1 MFIRAIHATVP
12 AALIAVGLLG
22 VAAPARAVLGG
33 APMSTPAD
41 ATARTIA
48 PVARAASAIAGSAT
62 TAPANYT
69 VKETTLSSGTLVRE
83 YIAPNG
89 TVFGIAW
96 IGPRPPDLSELLG
109 SYFPQ
114 YVSRIN
120 ALRAQQGR
128 RGPIAV
134 EDSGLV
140 VRTGGHMGSFAGQA
154 WLPQALPAGVSGDD
168 IR

>member
-1 MFIRAIHATVP
+1 MFIRAIHSAVP
-12 AALIAVGLLG
+12 AALVSVGLLG
-22 VAAPARAVLGG
+22 LAAPARAVLGG

-48 PVARAASAIAGSAT
+48 PVARAASTTGGSAM
-62 TAPANYT
+62 AIPANYT

-96 IGPRPPDLSELLG
+96 IGPRAPDLSVLLG
-109 SYFPQ
+109 TYFPQ
-114 YVSRIN
+114 YVSRVN
-120 ALRAQQGR
+120 ELRAQQGR

-134 EDSGLV
+134 EDPELV

-154 WLPQALPAGVSGDD
+154 WLPQALPAGVTGDD

>member
-1 MFIRAIHATVP
+1 MFIRVIRAVVRASLVT
-12 AALIAVGLLG
+12 VGLLG
-22 VAAPARAVLGG
+22 AAAPARAVLGG
-33 APMSTPAD
+33 APMLTPAD

-48 PVARAASAIAGSAT
+48 PVAHAAAQAAGSAT
-62 TAPANYT
+62 SAFANYT

-83 YIAPNG
+83 YIALNG
-89 TVFGIAW
+89 TVFAIAW
-96 IGPRPPDLSELLG
+96 IGPRVPDLSVLLG
-109 SYFPQ
+109 TYFPQ
-114 YVSRIN
+114 YVSRVN

-154 WLPQALPAGVSGDD
+154 WLPQALPAGMSGDD